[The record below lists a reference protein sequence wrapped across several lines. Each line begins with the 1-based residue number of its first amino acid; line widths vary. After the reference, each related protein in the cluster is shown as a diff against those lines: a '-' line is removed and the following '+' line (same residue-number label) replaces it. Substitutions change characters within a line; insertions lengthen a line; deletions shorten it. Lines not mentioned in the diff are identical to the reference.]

1 MKTSIC
7 LAFNQTNKITCGILY
22 LHERYSCHVLA
33 VAHHQVYNVIAMK
46 MPTPGCQIISRA
58 IQNLERCI
66 HVSLVWPTAQNTLSL
81 FNFNV
86 SDYPTIKYW
95 PTSHWV
101 TNPMTQSQNK
111 TKFWQGRLDLGS
123 TLYQAA
129 LATS

>member
-1 MKTSIC
+1 M
-7 LAFNQTNKITCGILY
+7 
-22 LHERYSCHVLA
+22 
-33 VAHHQVYNVIAMK
+33 
-46 MPTPGCQIISRA
+46 
-58 IQNLERCI
+58 
-66 HVSLVWPTAQNTLSL
+66 LVWYGLLLRTHLYL

-86 SDYPTIKYW
+86 SDYLTIKYW